1 MDVENPL
8 QADVL
13 YVIDIEMPNA
23 KEIISTSAIPIAKCM
38 EEESNG
44 RESNGRESNGRESN
58 GRESNGRESSAERD
72 SSSEIEDTDLTIS
85 KKICFLLEISAIVF
99 VGLAFLGG
107 FILFLVWLCN
117 PTVFGS
123 TPEIY

>member
-1 MDVENPL
+1 MDIENPL

-13 YVIDIEMPNA
+13 HVIEIEMPNA
-23 KEIISTSAIPIAKCM
+23 KEIISTSAIPIAKCV
-38 EEESNG
+38 G
-44 RESNGRESNGRESN
+44 RESNGRESNVSEST
-58 GRESNGRESSAERD
+58 EERD
-72 SSSEIEDTDLTIS
+72 STTTEKIFGVS

>member
-1 MDVENPL
+1 MDIENPL

-13 YVIDIEMPNA
+13 HVIEIEMPNA
-23 KEIISTSAIPIAKCM
+23 KEIPTTCAIPIAKCV
-38 EEESNG
+38 G

-58 GRESNGRESSAERD
+58 VSESTEERD
-72 SSSEIEDTDLTIS
+72 STTTEKIFGVS